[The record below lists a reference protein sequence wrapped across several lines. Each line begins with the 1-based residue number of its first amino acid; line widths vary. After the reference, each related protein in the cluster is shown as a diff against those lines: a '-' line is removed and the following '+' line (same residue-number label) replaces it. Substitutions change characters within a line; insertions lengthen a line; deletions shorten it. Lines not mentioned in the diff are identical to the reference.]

1 MNQTKNQHLDK
12 KVRLD
17 KWLWAARFFKTRQ
30 LAVKALKTNKISLN
44 QQNCKP
50 ASTVKVGDL
59 LTIKRGFHDMEVEI
73 LELSENRGPAPI
85 AQTLYQET
93 PASITLKEKRS
104 KLMAAQPK
112 IGFDERKPDKRGV
125 RTNRA
130 LKRGGE

>member
-1 MNQTKNQHLDK
+1 MNQSKNTQLERK
-12 KVRLD
+12 IRLD

-50 ASTVKVGDL
+50 ASVVKLGDL

-73 LELSENRGPAPI
+73 LVLSENRGPASV

-93 PASITLKEKRS
+93 ESSKILKEKRS
-104 KLMAAQPK
+104 QLMAAQPK
-112 IGFDERKPDKRGV
+112 ISFDASKPDKRGI

-130 LKRGGE
+130 LKRGDD